1 MVHGR
6 ENGKRLERS
15 RRCAGRQRQ
24 VHDNRCRTDPRPR
37 RAVSGFVVRL
47 TGQAGEDD
55 QNNLRSR
62 VLYTFLNDTY
72 PLIHSGHVHNDYERA
87 RGIWGGY
94 RIQASEKEGR
104 VQSSNANI
112 IHTWLG
118 LLFRSPPLHLHSTS
132 AGTLATWLAGNRKTT
147 TKKKKARMSN
157 YNSVAS
163 PLPPSRRERGQGLD
177 GCGCAEDVLI

>member
-1 MVHGR
+1 MDTGEAIMLVLSALSTLVLIGLLMVSSPPTPDGWRYDSPPRSGARKKDFELTPFLTGRNCLVHGR

-72 PLIHSGHVHNDYERA
+72 PLIHSGHVHNDYERGA
-87 RGIWGGY
+87 RDLGRISNPGVREGGPG
-94 RIQASEKEGR
+94 A
-104 VQSSNANI
+104 I
-112 IHTWLG
+112 I
-118 LLFRSPPLHLHSTS
+118 
-132 AGTLATWLAGNRKTT
+132 
-147 TKKKKARMSN
+147 
-157 YNSVAS
+157 
-163 PLPPSRRERGQGLD
+163 
-177 GCGCAEDVLI
+177 